1 MNKRKWLAIVLAL
14 AMVLT
19 MMPAMALADDLSAFE
34 PVDASRISTYTVT
47 GVSADVTD
55 AKVVFTVD
63 SKTDTSNWEQ
73 DSGEGSV
80 QTYTYVGVY
89 VNAPT
94 DYASLKINGEGDPSD
109 MSEVTEAFLQG
120 DKYQHWIPVAVYEND
135 KFILFNGSRDY
146 KLLLEWTMKDGST
159 QKEYVDITRNLSTE
173 LENAI
178 VAKNGSKTY
187 ETLKD
192 AVAGAQDGDTV
203 TLMNDASGSGIV
215 IDTSKYATKGLTID
229 FNNHTYT
236 VNEEPLAGS
245 SGTESQCFQLLTG
258 GSVTMKNG
266 TIKADNRHVAMLIQ
280 NYCNL
285 TLSGMKLE
293 GNTMTRTDTYALSN
307 NCGNVKIVDT
317 TITAKEGE
325 VAFDVYGGFKSYG
338 DVTVTVSGNSVING
352 KIEVAREKNKSNDNT
367 NTLNIEGGTLNGDL
381 EVKTTDDGFAT
392 EVNISGGTFTKVCP
406 FLRQM
411 ASK

>member
-146 KLLLEWTMKDGST
+146 KLLLE
-159 QKEYVDITRNLSTE
+159 
-173 LENAI
+173 
-178 VAKNGSKTY
+178 
-187 ETLKD
+187 
-192 AVAGAQDGDTV
+192 
-203 TLMNDASGSGIV
+203 
-215 IDTSKYATKGLTID
+215 
-229 FNNHTYT
+229 
-236 VNEEPLAGS
+236 
-245 SGTESQCFQLLTG
+245 
-258 GSVTMKNG
+258 
-266 TIKADNRHVAMLIQ
+266 
-280 NYCNL
+280 
-285 TLSGMKLE
+285 
-293 GNTMTRTDTYALSN
+293 
-307 NCGNVKIVDT
+307 
-317 TITAKEGE
+317 
-325 VAFDVYGGFKSYG
+325 
-338 DVTVTVSGNSVING
+338 
-352 KIEVAREKNKSNDNT
+352 
-367 NTLNIEGGTLNGDL
+367 
-381 EVKTTDDGFAT
+381 
-392 EVNISGGTFTKVCP
+392 
-406 FLRQM
+406 
-411 ASK
+411 